1 MAESTLSISY
11 EDLGRSTAFYL
22 GFGRKATTGEGLTAS
37 QSANV
42 LAANNAGYRRFL
54 LAHDWEFVTPRTT
67 ITLWA
72 TKTGTAAAA
81 LTTTV
86 TATAAKFFPSMVGHS
101 IVFLSGNSYTITGYT
116 SSTVITVSS
125 TAAADSSTTFTVTS
139 DGVYRLPDDF
149 GGMDSTEMAFEAN
162 NGDDRVIQLTSEPM
176 VVDSWQFSTTTAR
189 PSMAAIR
196 PLSNSAGTGQRND
209 LVVAPIPDT
218 DYVVSYRYNV
228 LPNALTTGLY
238 PYGGMAHGETI
249 RMCCLAAAEQMFRS
263 HENTQ
268 RQEADRMLAASIRKD
283 SASGPGRLGLTRG
296 RAPGRVYEPRI
307 TGGLY
312 HGVAIP

>member
-1 MAESTLSISY
+1 MAESTLSISF
-11 EDLGRSTAFYL
+11 EDLGRSTAFHL

-54 LAHDWEFVTPRTT
+54 AAHAWEFLSPRTT

-72 TKTGTAAAA
+72 TKTGTVTAVGTA
-81 LTTTV
+81 V
-86 TATAAKFFPSMVGHS
+86 TATAAIFFPSMVGHS
-101 IVFLSGNSYTITGYT
+101 IVIAAIGTFTITAYT
-116 SSTVITVSS
+116 SPTVITV
-125 TAAADSSTTFTVTS
+125 DSSATCTAKAVTVTA
-139 DGVYRLPDDF
+139 DGIYRLPDDF
-149 GGMDSTEMAFEAN
+149 GGMDSTELAFAAN
-162 NGDDRVIQLTSEPM
+162 NGDERVIQLTAEPL
-176 VVDSWQFSTTTAR
+176 VVDSWQFSTQTQR
-189 PSMAAIR
+189 PSMAGIR
-196 PLSNSAGTGQRND
+196 FLSNSAGTGQRHD

-238 PYGGMAHGETI
+238 PYGGMQHGETI
-249 RMCCLAAAEQMFRS
+249 RLCCLAAAEQMFRP

-268 RQEADRMLAASIRKD
+268 RAEAERALRGSIKID
-283 SASGPGRLGLTRG
+283 SANGPGRLGLTRG
-296 RAPGRVYEPRI
+296 RNSGRIIESRCV
-307 TGGLY
+307 GGLY